1 MVAGKGLMVMIS
13 REETVTFVWRC
24 PDCPAGYDGDG
35 LAFLHADVTPTV
47 CPCGGRLV
55 EELGSVPVGKQRIVV
70 SAGLRGSALH
80 RELRRRGVEVAF
92 GERSARALHGV

>member
-1 MVAGKGLMVMIS
+1 MIS

-24 PDCPAGYDGDG
+24 PDCPAVYDGSSVS
-35 LAFLHADVTPTV
+35 FLYSEGAPTV

-55 EELGSVPVGKQRIVV
+55 EEIGSLSPHNDRLVL

-80 RELRRRGVEVAF
+80 RELQRRGVEVAF
-92 GERSARALHGV
+92 GERSARVLHGV